1 MNKHIF
7 LMGMAAAMF
16 MTSCTNEDD
25 LAGGSNNQRLNSDV
39 PIVLSAGQQANK
51 TRASL
56 GNVDPVKGTYDG
68 TFDTPADKNLG
79 FFCLATGKIAAKQ
92 DITWQKGFDN
102 PNFLW
107 LENIQAKAVT
117 TDDTDLGKRVTDLQL
132 FDEKGGTTPTDH
144 YYPMGSQ
151 YSYTFYGYYPYSTN
165 VEHNGNKYS
174 VKITGLDGTT
184 DLIWGKSFVKPDDPD
199 KADAYS
205 AKYLRDKK
213 KHVEEAGGE
222 WNLKTHKE
230 SRPQLTFVHKLM
242 KFNIILRKG
251 NGGSTRVAK
260 LGIKSAKLLNV
271 ADAGTLTIADLNNRL
286 DALTD
291 DVKKGKEGE
300 FVVDWTTA
308 KNHNTEATAFKLKDK
323 EGNVIGDKLNG
334 PYLGENQ
341 TVTVGDGFLLP
352 VPTLMT
358 GTNAD
363 GSTKYEDNGYLG
375 TDAEVFANKGI
386 FRLRVE
392 YYLEDAPNK
401 VYKAAQYEI
410 TPVFKKANGDAVD
423 EPWKAGY
430 EYDIVI
436 SVSDP
441 EQIQTYGELTP
452 WEKRIIELE

>member
-1 MNKHIF
+1 
-7 LMGMAAAMF
+7 MGMAAAML

-25 LAGGSNNQRLNSDV
+25 LAGGNNNQRLNSDV

-56 GNVDPVKGTYDG
+56 GNVDAATGTYDG

-107 LENIQAKAVT
+107 LENIQAKAMT
-117 TDDTDLGKRVTDLQL
+117 SDDGDLGKRVTNLTL
-132 FDEKGGTTPTDH
+132 FDENGGTTETKH

-151 YSYTFYGYYPYSTN
+151 YSYTFYGYYPYSAN

-174 VKITGLDGTT
+174 VKVTGLDGTT
-184 DLIWGKSFVKPDDPD
+184 DLIWGKSFVDPNDPD

-213 KHVEEAGGE
+213 KRVEGDGQT
-222 WNLKTHKE
+222 WNEKTHKE
-230 SRPQLTFVHKLM
+230 SRPKLTFVHKLM
-242 KFNIILRKG
+242 KFNIILQKG
-251 NGGSTRVAK
+251 SGENTRVAK

-271 ADAGTLTIADLNNRL
+271 ADAGTLTIADLDNRL

-291 DVKKGKEGE
+291 DVKGKEGE

-308 KNHNTEATAFKLKDK
+308 KNHNTEATAFELKDK
-323 EGNVIGDKLNG
+323 DGNTIGNPTNG
-334 PYLGENQ
+334 PYLGENKK
-341 TVTVGDGFLLP
+341 VTVGDGFLIP
-352 VPTLMT
+352 VPTLI
-358 GTNAD
+358 GTNDD
-363 GSTKYEDNGYLG
+363 GTKKYEDNGYLG
-375 TDAEVFANKGI
+375 TDAAAFANKGI

-392 YYLEDAPNK
+392 YYLSDEPDK

-410 TPVFKKANGDAVD
+410 TPKFKEAAD
-423 EPWKAGY
+423 ESWQAGY

-441 EQIQTYGELTP
+441 EQIQTYGYLTP
-452 WEKRIIELE
+452 WGKRTIELE

>member
-7 LMGMAAAMF
+7 LMGMAAAML

-56 GNVDPVKGTYDG
+56 GNVGADGAYDG
-68 TFDTPADKNLG
+68 TFDTPEGTNLG

-92 DITWQKGFDN
+92 NITWQTGFDN

-117 TDDTDLGKRVTDLQL
+117 TDDGDLGRRVTDLTL
-132 FDEKGGTTPTDH
+132 FDENGGTTETKH

-151 YSYTFYGYYPYSTN
+151 YSYTFYGYYPYSAN
-165 VEHNGNKYS
+165 VVHDGNKYS
-174 VKITGLDGTT
+174 VKVTGLDGTT
-184 DLIWGKSFVKPDDPD
+184 DLIWGKSFVDPNDLD
-199 KADAYS
+199 KEDAYS

-213 KHVEEAGGE
+213 KRVENNGE
-222 WNLKTHKE
+222 TWNEKTHKE
-230 SRPQLTFVHKLM
+230 SRPKLTFVHKLM

-251 NGGSTRVAK
+251 NGGSTRVAQ

-271 ADAGTLTIADLNNRL
+271 ADAGTLTIADLDNRL

-291 DVKKGKEGE
+291 DVKGKEGE

-308 KNHNTEATAFKLKDK
+308 KNHNTEATAFQLKDK
-323 EGNVIGDKLNG
+323 DGNVIGTPANG
-334 PYLGENQ
+334 PYLGDNTE
-341 TVTVGDGFLLP
+341 VTVGDGFLLP
-352 VPTLMT
+352 VPTQT
-358 GTNAD
+358 GTNED
-363 GSTKYEDNGYLG
+363 GSRKYADNGYTG
-375 TDAEVFANKGI
+375 TDAAAFANKGI

-392 YYLEDAPNK
+392 YYLEGEPDK

-410 TPVFKKANGDAVD
+410 APVFKKANGDAVD
-423 EPWKAGY
+423 EPWQAGY

-441 EQIQTYGELTP
+441 EQIQTHGELTP
-452 WEKRIIELE
+452 WEKRVIELE

>member
-1 MNKHIF
+1 
-7 LMGMAAAMF
+7 MAAAMF

-25 LAGGSNNQRLNSDV
+25 LAGGNNNQRLNSDV

-56 GNVDPVKGTYDG
+56 GNVDPTKGTYDG

-92 DITWQKGFDN
+92 EITWQEGIDN

-107 LENIQAKAVT
+107 LKNIQAKAVT
-117 TDDTDLGKRVTDLQL
+117 TDDADLGKRVTNLTL
-132 FDEKGGTTPTDH
+132 FDENGGTTQTNH

-151 YSYTFYGYYPYSTN
+151 YSYTFYGYYPYSAN
-165 VEHNGNKYS
+165 VVHNGNKYS
-174 VKITGLDGTT
+174 VKVKDLDGTT

-213 KHVEEAGGE
+213 KRVVEGGGT
-222 WNLKTHKE
+222 WDDKAHKE
-230 SRPQLTFVHKLM
+230 SRPNLTFVHKLM
-242 KFNIILRKG
+242 KFNIILQKG
-251 NGGSTRVAK
+251 SGENTRVAK

-271 ADAGTLTIADLNNRL
+271 ADAGTLTIADLDNRL

-291 DVKKGKEGE
+291 DVKGKEGE

-308 KNHNTEATAFKLKDK
+308 NNHKTEATAFELKDK
-323 EGNVIGDKLNG
+323 DGNTIGIPTNG
-334 PYLGENQ
+334 PYLGDN
-341 TVTVGDGFLLP
+341 TSVTVGDGFLLP
-352 VPTLMT
+352 VPTLI
-358 GTNAD
+358 GTNDD
-363 GSTKYEDNGYLG
+363 GSKKYEDNGYLG
-375 TDAEVFANKGI
+375 TDAAELANKGI

-392 YYLEDAPNK
+392 YYLEDAPDK

-410 TPVFKKANGDAVD
+410 KPVFKKADGTGVD
-423 EPWKAGY
+423 EPWQAGY

-452 WEKRIIELE
+452 WEKRVIELE

>member
-25 LAGGSNNQRLNSDV
+25 LAGGNNNQRLNSDV

-51 TRASL
+51 TRAAL
-56 GNVDPVKGTYDG
+56 GNVGADGNYDG

-92 DITWQKGFDN
+92 EITWQEGNDN

-107 LENIQAKAVT
+107 LKNIQAKAVT
-117 TDDTDLGKRVTDLQL
+117 TDDADLGKRVTNLTL
-132 FDEKGGTTPTDH
+132 FDENGGTTQTNH

-151 YSYTFYGYYPYSTN
+151 YSYTFYGYYPYSAN

-174 VKITGLDGTT
+174 VKITDLDGTT

-213 KHVEEAGGE
+213 KRVVEGGGT
-222 WNLKTHKE
+222 WDDKAHKE
-230 SRPQLTFVHKLM
+230 NRPQLTFVHKLM
-242 KFNIILRKG
+242 KFNIILQKG
-251 NGGSTRVAK
+251 SGENTRIAK

-271 ADAGTLTIADLNNRL
+271 ADAGTLTIADLDNRL

-291 DVKKGKEGE
+291 DVKGKEGE

-308 KNHNTEATAFKLKDK
+308 KNHNTETTAFDLKDK
-323 EGNVIGDKLNG
+323 DGNTIGNPANG
-334 PYLGENQ
+334 PYLGDN
-341 TVTVGDGFLLP
+341 TKVTVGDGFLIP
-352 VPTLMT
+352 VPTKI
-358 GTNAD
+358 GTNDD
-363 GSTKYEDNGYLG
+363 GSYKYEDNGYLG
-375 TDAEVFANKGI
+375 TDAAELANKGI

-392 YYLEDAPNK
+392 YYLEDAPDK

-410 TPVFKKANGDAVD
+410 KPVFKTTAGVAVD
-423 EPWKAGY
+423 GEPWQAGY

-441 EQIQTYGELTP
+441 EQIQTHGYLTP
-452 WEKRIIELE
+452 WEKRVIELE

>member
-56 GNVDPVKGTYDG
+56 GNEDG

-92 DITWQKGFDN
+92 DITWKTGFDN

-107 LENIQAKAVT
+107 LENIPAKAVT
-117 TDDTDLGKRVTDLQL
+117 SDDDDLGKRVTDLKL
-132 FDEKGGTTPTDH
+132 YDNPAGTTETKY

-165 VEHNGNKYS
+165 VVHNGNKYS
-174 VKITGLDGTT
+174 VKVTGLDGTT
-184 DLIWGKSFVKPDDPD
+184 DLIWGKSFVDPNDLD

-213 KHVEEAGGE
+213 KRVVEAGNTWDE
-222 WNLKTHKE
+222 KAHKE
-230 SRPQLTFVHKLM
+230 SRPKLTFVHKLM

-251 NGGSTRVAK
+251 SGGSTRIEK

-271 ADAGTLTIADLNNRL
+271 ADAGTLTIADLDNRL

-291 DVKKGKEGE
+291 DVKGKEGE

-308 KNHNTEATAFKLKDK
+308 KNHNTETTAFQLKDK
-323 EGNVIGDKLNG
+323 DGNVIGNPANG
-334 PYLGENQ
+334 PYLGTN
-341 TVTVGDGFLLP
+341 TDVTVGDGFLLP
-352 VPTLMT
+352 VPTQMT
-358 GTNAD
+358 GTNDD

-375 TDAEVFANKGI
+375 TDAAAFANKGI

-392 YYLEDAPNK
+392 YYLEDAPEK

-410 TPVFKKANGDAVD
+410 TPTFKKVSGEAVN
-423 EPWKAGY
+423 EPWQAGY

-441 EQIQTYGELTP
+441 EQIQTYGYLTP
-452 WEKRIIELE
+452 WEKRVIELE

>member
-1 MNKHIF
+1 
-7 LMGMAAAMF
+7 MAAAMF

-51 TRASL
+51 TRAAL
-56 GNVDPVKGTYDG
+56 GNVVDGKYDG
-68 TFDTPADKNLG
+68 TFDTPDGTNLG
-79 FFCLATGKIAAKQ
+79 FFCLATGNIAGKQ
-92 DITWQKGFDN
+92 TITWQEGFDN

-107 LENIQAKAVT
+107 LKNIQAKAVT
-117 TDDTDLGKRVTDLQL
+117 SEDADLGKRVTNLTL
-132 FDEKGGTTPTDH
+132 FDENGGTTQTNH

-151 YSYTFYGYYPYSTN
+151 YSYTFYGYYPYSAN
-165 VEHNGNKYS
+165 VAHNGNKYS
-174 VKITGLDGTT
+174 VKVTGLDGTT

-213 KHVEEAGGE
+213 KRVVEGGGT
-222 WNLKTHKE
+222 WDDKAHKE
-230 SRPQLTFVHKLM
+230 NRPQLTFVHKLM
-242 KFNIILRKG
+242 KFNIILQKG
-251 NGGSTRVAK
+251 SGENARVAK

-271 ADAGTLTIADLNNRL
+271 ADAGELTIADLDNRL

-291 DVKKGKEGE
+291 DVKGKEGE

-308 KNHNTEATAFKLKDK
+308 KNHNTEDNAFVLKDK
-323 EGNVIGDKLNG
+323 DGNTIGNPANG
-334 PYLGENQ
+334 PYLGENVK
-341 TVTVGDGFLLP
+341 VTVGDGFLIP
-352 VPTLMT
+352 VPTLI
-358 GTNAD
+358 GTNDD
-363 GSTKYEDNGYLG
+363 GSKKYEDNGYLG
-375 TDAEVFANKGI
+375 TDAAELANKGI

-392 YYLEDAPNK
+392 YYLSDAPDK

-410 TPVFKKANGDAVD
+410 TPKFKEAAD
-423 EPWKAGY
+423 EAWQAGY

-441 EQIQTYGELTP
+441 ELIQTYGNLTP
-452 WEKRIIELE
+452 WEKRTIELE

>member
-39 PIVLSAGQQANK
+39 PIMLSAGQQANK

-56 GNVDPVKGTYDG
+56 GNVVDGKYDG
-68 TFDTPADKNLG
+68 TFDTPDGTNLG
-79 FFCLATGKIAAKQ
+79 FFCLATGNIAGKQ
-92 DITWQKGFDN
+92 TITWQEGFDN

-107 LENIQAKAVT
+107 LKNIQAKAVT
-117 TDDTDLGKRVTDLQL
+117 SEDVDLGKRVTNLTL
-132 FDEKGGTTPTDH
+132 FDENGGTTQTNH

-151 YSYTFYGYYPYSTN
+151 YSYTFYGYYPYSAN

-174 VKITGLDGTT
+174 VKVTDLNGTT

-213 KHVEEAGGE
+213 KRVVEGGGT
-222 WNLKTHKE
+222 WDDKAHKE
-230 SRPQLTFVHKLM
+230 NRPQLTFVHKLM
-242 KFNIILRKG
+242 KFNIILQKG
-251 NGGSTRVAK
+251 SGENTCVAK

-271 ADAGTLTIADLNNRL
+271 ADAGTLTIADLDNRL

-291 DVKKGKEGE
+291 DVKGKEGE

-308 KNHNTEATAFKLKDK
+308 KNHNTEATAFDLKDK
-323 EGNVIGDKLNG
+323 DGNPANG
-334 PYLGENQ
+334 PYLGDNIS
-341 TVTVGDGFLLP
+341 VTVGDGFLIP
-352 VPTLMT
+352 VPTLI
-358 GTNAD
+358 GTNDD
-363 GSTKYEDNGYLG
+363 GSKKYEDNGYLG
-375 TDAEVFANKGI
+375 TDAAELANKGI

-392 YYLEDAPNK
+392 YYLSDAPDK

-410 TPVFKKANGDAVD
+410 TPKFKEAAD
-423 EPWKAGY
+423 EAWQAGY

-441 EQIQTYGELTP
+441 ELIQTYGNLTP
-452 WEKRIIELE
+452 WKKRTIELE

>member
-1 MNKHIF
+1 
-7 LMGMAAAMF
+7 MAAAMF

-56 GNVDPVKGTYDG
+56 GNVVDGKYDG

-107 LENIQAKAVT
+107 LENIQAKAMT
-117 TDDTDLGKRVTDLQL
+117 SDDGDLGKRVTNLTL
-132 FDEKGGTTPTDH
+132 FDENGGTTETKH

-151 YSYTFYGYYPYSTN
+151 YSYTFYGYYPYSAN
-165 VEHNGNKYS
+165 VVHNGNKYS
-174 VKITGLDGTT
+174 VKVTGLDGTT
-184 DLIWGKSFVKPDDPD
+184 DLIWGKSFVDPNDPD

-213 KHVEEAGGE
+213 KRVEGDGQT
-222 WNLKTHKE
+222 WNEKTHKE
-230 SRPQLTFVHKLM
+230 SRPKLTFVHKLM
-242 KFNIILRKG
+242 KFNIILQKG
-251 NGGSTRVAK
+251 SGENTRVAK

-271 ADAGTLTIADLNNRL
+271 ADAGTLTIADLDNRL

-291 DVKKGKEGE
+291 DVKGKEGE

-308 KNHNTEATAFKLKDK
+308 KNHNTEATAFELKDK
-323 EGNVIGDKLNG
+323 DGNTIGNPTNG
-334 PYLGENQ
+334 PYLGENKK
-341 TVTVGDGFLLP
+341 VTVGDGFLLP
-352 VPTLMT
+352 VPTLI
-358 GTNAD
+358 GTNDD
-363 GSTKYEDNGYLG
+363 GTKKYEDNGYLG
-375 TDAEVFANKGI
+375 TDAAAFANKGI

-392 YYLEDAPNK
+392 YYLSDEPDK

-410 TPVFKKANGDAVD
+410 TPKFKEAAD
-423 EPWKAGY
+423 EAWQAGY

-441 EQIQTYGELTP
+441 EQIQTYGYLTP
-452 WEKRIIELE
+452 WGKRTIELE

>member
-51 TRASL
+51 TRAAL

-79 FFCLATGKIAAKQ
+79 FFCLATGNIAGKQ
-92 DITWQKGFDN
+92 TITWQEGFDN

-107 LENIQAKAVT
+107 LKNIQAKAVT
-117 TDDTDLGKRVTDLQL
+117 SKDADLGRRVTNLTL
-132 FDEKGGTTPTDH
+132 FDENGGTTQTNH

-151 YSYTFYGYYPYSTN
+151 YSYTFYGYYPYSAN
-165 VEHNGNKYS
+165 VVHNGNKYS
-174 VKITGLDGTT
+174 VKVTDLDGTT

-213 KHVEEAGGE
+213 KSVEANGGT
-222 WNLKTHKE
+222 WDDKAHKE
-230 SRPQLTFVHKLM
+230 NRPQLTFVHKLM
-242 KFNIILRKG
+242 KFNIILQKG
-251 NGGSTRVAK
+251 SGENTRVAK

-271 ADAGTLTIADLNNRL
+271 ADAGTLTIADLDNRL

-291 DVKKGKEGE
+291 DVKGKEGE

-308 KNHNTEATAFKLKDK
+308 KNHNTEATAFDLKDK
-323 EGNVIGDKLNG
+323 DGNTIGNPANG
-334 PYLGENQ
+334 PYLGDN
-341 TVTVGDGFLLP
+341 TKVTVGDGFLIP

-358 GTNAD
+358 GTNDD
-363 GSTKYEDNGYLG
+363 GSKKYEDNGYIG
-375 TDAEVFANKGI
+375 TGAAELANKGI

-392 YYLEDAPNK
+392 YYLSDAPDK

-410 TPVFKKANGDAVD
+410 TPKFKEAAD
-423 EPWKAGY
+423 EAWQAGY

-441 EQIQTYGELTP
+441 ELIQTYGNLTP
-452 WEKRIIELE
+452 WEKRTIELE

>member
-1 MNKHIF
+1 
-7 LMGMAAAMF
+7 MGMAAAMF

-25 LAGGSNNQRLNSDV
+25 LAGSSNNQRLNSDV

-51 TRASL
+51 TRAAL
-56 GNVDPVKGTYDG
+56 GNVVDGKYDG
-68 TFDTPADKNLG
+68 TFDTPDGTNLG
-79 FFCLATGKIAAKQ
+79 FFCLATGNIAGKQ
-92 DITWQKGFDN
+92 TITWQEGFDN

-107 LENIQAKAVT
+107 LKNIQAKAVT
-117 TDDTDLGKRVTDLQL
+117 SEDTDLGKRVTNLTL
-132 FDEKGGTTPTDH
+132 FDENGGTTQTNH

-151 YSYTFYGYYPYSTN
+151 YSYTFYGYYPYSAN

-174 VKITGLDGTT
+174 VKVTDLDGTT

-213 KHVEEAGGE
+213 KRVVEGGGT
-222 WNLKTHKE
+222 WDDKAHKE
-230 SRPQLTFVHKLM
+230 NRPQLTFVHKLM
-242 KFNIILRKG
+242 KFNIILQKG
-251 NGGSTRVAK
+251 SGENTRVAK

-271 ADAGTLTIADLNNRL
+271 ANAGTLTIADLDNRL

-291 DVKKGKEGE
+291 DVKGKEGE

-308 KNHNTEATAFKLKDK
+308 KNHNTETTAFELKDK
-323 EGNVIGDKLNG
+323 DGNVIGRPANG
-334 PYLGENQ
+334 PYLGENVK
-341 TVTVGDGFLLP
+341 VTVGDGFLIP

-363 GSTKYEDNGYLG
+363 GSKKYEDNGYIG
-375 TDAEVFANKGI
+375 TDAAELANKGI

-392 YYLEDAPNK
+392 YYLSDAPDK

-410 TPVFKKANGDAVD
+410 TPKFKEAAD
-423 EPWKAGY
+423 EAWQAGY

-441 EQIQTYGELTP
+441 ELIQTYGNLTP
-452 WEKRIIELE
+452 WEKRTIELE

>member
-1 MNKHIF
+1 
-7 LMGMAAAMF
+7 MAAAMF

-56 GNVDPVKGTYDG
+56 GNVVDGKYDG

-92 DITWQKGFDN
+92 DITWKAGFDN

-117 TDDTDLGKRVTDLQL
+117 TDDVDLGKRVTNLTL
-132 FDEKGGTTPTDH
+132 FDENGGTNETKH

-151 YSYTFYGYYPYSTN
+151 YSYTFYGYYPYSAN

-174 VKITGLDGTT
+174 VKVTGLDGTT

-213 KHVEEAGGE
+213 KSVEANGGI
-222 WNLKTHKE
+222 WNEKTHKE

-242 KFNIILRKG
+242 KFNIILQKG
-251 NGGSTRVAK
+251 SGENTRVAK

-271 ADAGTLTIADLNNRL
+271 ADAGTLTIADLDNRL

-291 DVKKGKEGE
+291 DVKGKEGE

-308 KNHNTEATAFKLKDK
+308 KKHNTETTAFELKDK
-323 EGNVIGDKLNG
+323 DGNVIGRPANG
-334 PYLGENQ
+334 PYLGEN
-341 TVTVGDGFLLP
+341 TKVTVGDGFLLP
-352 VPTLMT
+352 VPTLI
-358 GTNAD
+358 GTNDD
-363 GSTKYEDNGYLG
+363 GTKKYEDNGYLG
-375 TDAEVFANKGI
+375 TDAAAFANKGI

-392 YYLEDAPNK
+392 YYLSDEPDK

-410 TPVFKKANGDAVD
+410 TPKFKEAAD
-423 EPWKAGY
+423 EAWQAGY

-441 EQIQTYGELTP
+441 EQIQTYGYLTP
-452 WEKRIIELE
+452 WGKRTIELE

>member
-1 MNKHIF
+1 
-7 LMGMAAAMF
+7 MGMAAAMF

-56 GNVDPVKGTYDG
+56 GNVGADGRYDG

-92 DITWQKGFDN
+92 EITWQEGIDN

-107 LENIQAKAVT
+107 LKNIQAKAVT
-117 TDDTDLGKRVTDLQL
+117 TEDADLGKRVTNLTL
-132 FDEKGGTTPTDH
+132 FDENGGTTEAKH

-151 YSYTFYGYYPYSTN
+151 YSYTFYGYYPYSAN
-165 VEHNGNKYS
+165 VVHNGNKYS
-174 VKITGLDGTT
+174 VKVTGLDGTT

-213 KHVEEAGGE
+213 KRVVEGGGT
-222 WNLKTHKE
+222 WDDKAHKE
-230 SRPQLTFVHKLM
+230 SRPNLTFVHKLM

-251 NGGSTRVAK
+251 NGGSTRIEK

-271 ADAGTLTIADLNNRL
+271 ADAGTLTIADLDNRL
-286 DALTD
+286 DALKD
-291 DVKKGKEGE
+291 DVKGKEGE

-308 KNHNTEATAFKLKDK
+308 KKHNTEATAFQLKDK
-323 EGNVIGDKLNG
+323 DGKVIGGETDG
-334 PYLGENQ
+334 PYLGTN
-341 TVTVGDGFLLP
+341 TDVTVGDGFLLP
-352 VPTLMT
+352 VPTQM
-358 GTNAD
+358 GTNDD

-375 TDAEVFANKGI
+375 TDAAAFANKGI

-392 YYLEDAPNK
+392 YYLSDAPDK

-410 TPVFKKANGDAVD
+410 TPTFKKTNGDAVN
-423 EPWKAGY
+423 EPWQAGY

-452 WEKRIIELE
+452 WEKRVIELE

>member
-1 MNKHIF
+1 
-7 LMGMAAAMF
+7 MAAAML

-51 TRASL
+51 TRAAL
-56 GNVDPVKGTYDG
+56 GNVVDGKYDG

-92 DITWQKGFDN
+92 DITWQTGFDN

-117 TDDTDLGKRVTDLQL
+117 SDDADLERRVTDLTL
-132 FDEKGGTTPTDH
+132 FDEHGGTTETKH

-151 YSYTFYGYYPYSTN
+151 YSYTFYGYYPYSAD
-165 VEHNGNKYS
+165 VVHDGNKYS
-174 VKITGLDGTT
+174 VKVTGLDGTT

-213 KHVEEAGGE
+213 KSVEANGGT
-222 WNLKTHKE
+222 WDDKAHKE
-230 SRPQLTFVHKLM
+230 NRPKLTFVHKLM
-242 KFNIILRKG
+242 KFNIILKKG
-251 NGGSTRVAK
+251 SGENTRIAK

-271 ADAGTLTIADLNNRL
+271 ADAGTLTIADLDNRL

-291 DVKKGKEGE
+291 DVKGKEGE

-308 KNHNTEATAFKLKDK
+308 KNHNTETTAFKLKDK
-323 EGNVIGDKLNG
+323 DGKVIGGETDG
-334 PYLGENQ
+334 PYLGTN
-341 TVTVGDGFLLP
+341 TDVTVGDGFLLP
-352 VPTLMT
+352 VPTQM
-358 GTNAD
+358 GTNDD

-375 TDAEVFANKGI
+375 TDAAAFANKGI

-392 YYLEDAPNK
+392 YYLSDAPDK

-410 TPVFKKANGDAVD
+410 TPTFKKVSGEAVN
-423 EPWKAGY
+423 EPWQAGY

-452 WEKRIIELE
+452 WEKRVIELE

>member
-7 LMGMAAAMF
+7 LMGMAAAML

-56 GNVDPVKGTYDG
+56 GNVGADGRYDG
-68 TFDTPADKNLG
+68 TFDTPANQNLG

-92 DITWQKGFDN
+92 EITWQEGNDN

-107 LENIQAKAVT
+107 LKNIQAKAVT
-117 TDDTDLGKRVTDLQL
+117 SDDAHLGKRVTDLKL
-132 FDEKGGTTPTDH
+132 YDNPAGTTETKY

-165 VEHNGNKYS
+165 VVHNGNKYS
-174 VKITGLDGTT
+174 VKVTGLDGTT
-184 DLIWGKSFVKPDDPD
+184 DLIWGKSFVDPNDLD

-213 KHVEEAGGE
+213 KRVVEGGGT
-222 WNLKTHKE
+222 WDDKAHKE
-230 SRPQLTFVHKLM
+230 SRPNLTFVHKLM
-242 KFNIILRKG
+242 KFNIILQKG
-251 NGGSTRVAK
+251 SGENTRVAK

-271 ADAGTLTIADLNNRL
+271 ADAGTLTIADLDNRL

-291 DVKKGKEGE
+291 DVKGKEGE

-308 KNHNTEATAFKLKDK
+308 NNHKTEATAFELKDK
-323 EGNVIGDKLNG
+323 DGNTIGNPANG
-334 PYLGENQ
+334 PYLGDN
-341 TVTVGDGFLLP
+341 TKVTVGDGFLLP
-352 VPTLMT
+352 VPTKI
-358 GTNAD
+358 GTNDD
-363 GSTKYEDNGYLG
+363 GSYKYEDNGYLG
-375 TDAEVFANKGI
+375 TDAAELANKGI

-392 YYLEDAPNK
+392 YYLSDAPDK

-410 TPVFKKANGDAVD
+410 KPVFKTTAGVAVD
-423 EPWKAGY
+423 GEPWQAGY

-452 WEKRIIELE
+452 WEKRVIELE

>member
-1 MNKHIF
+1 
-7 LMGMAAAMF
+7 MGMAAAMF

-56 GNVDPVKGTYDG
+56 GNVDPATGTYDG

-79 FFCLATGKIAAKQ
+79 FFCLATGNIAGKQ
-92 DITWQKGFDN
+92 TITWQKGNDN

-117 TDDTDLGKRVTDLQL
+117 TDDNDLGKRVTNLTL
-132 FDEKGGTTPTDH
+132 LDEGGTTEALH

-151 YSYTFYGYYPYSTN
+151 YSYTFYGYYPYSAN
-165 VEHNGNKYS
+165 VVHNGNKYS

-213 KHVEEAGGE
+213 KRVVEGGGT
-222 WNLKTHKE
+222 WDDKAHKE
-230 SRPQLTFVHKLM
+230 SRPNLTFVHKLM
-242 KFNIILRKG
+242 KFNIILQKG
-251 NGGSTRVAK
+251 SGENTRVAK

-271 ADAGTLTIADLNNRL
+271 ADAGTLTIADLDNRL

-291 DVKKGKEGE
+291 DVKGKEGE

-308 KNHNTEATAFKLKDK
+308 NNYKTEATAFELKDK
-323 EGNVIGDKLNG
+323 DGNTIGNPANG
-334 PYLGENQ
+334 PYLGDN
-341 TVTVGDGFLLP
+341 TKVTVGDGFLLP
-352 VPTLMT
+352 VPTKI
-358 GTNAD
+358 GTNDD
-363 GSTKYEDNGYLG
+363 GSYKYEDNGYLG
-375 TDAEVFANKGI
+375 TDAAELANKGI

-392 YYLEDAPNK
+392 YYLSDAPEK

-410 TPVFKKANGDAVD
+410 TPVFKNAAGDVVD

-441 EQIQTYGELTP
+441 EQIQTHGYLTP
-452 WEKRIIELE
+452 WEKRVIELE

>member
-1 MNKHIF
+1 
-7 LMGMAAAMF
+7 MGMAAAMF

-56 GNVDPVKGTYDG
+56 GNVDPATGTYDG

-92 DITWQKGFDN
+92 DITWKAGFDN

-117 TDDTDLGKRVTDLQL
+117 TDDVDLDKRVTNLTL
-132 FDEKGGTTPTDH
+132 FDENGGTNETKH

-151 YSYTFYGYYPYSTN
+151 YSYTFYGYYPYSAN

-174 VKITGLDGTT
+174 VKVTGLDGTT

-213 KHVEEAGGE
+213 KSVEANGGT
-222 WNLKTHKE
+222 WNEKTHKE

-242 KFNIILRKG
+242 KFNIILQKG
-251 NGGSTRVAK
+251 SGENTRVAK

-271 ADAGTLTIADLNNRL
+271 ADAGTLTIADLDNRL

-291 DVKKGKEGE
+291 DVKGKEGE

-308 KNHNTEATAFKLKDK
+308 KKHNTETTAFELKDK
-323 EGNVIGDKLNG
+323 DGNVIGRPANG
-334 PYLGENQ
+334 PYLGEN
-341 TVTVGDGFLLP
+341 TKVTVGDGFLLP
-352 VPTLMT
+352 VPTLI
-358 GTNAD
+358 GTNDD
-363 GSTKYEDNGYLG
+363 GTKKYEDNGYLG
-375 TDAEVFANKGI
+375 TDAAAFANKGI

-392 YYLEDAPNK
+392 YYLSDEPDK

-410 TPVFKKANGDAVD
+410 TPKFKEAAD
-423 EPWKAGY
+423 EAWQAGY

-441 EQIQTYGELTP
+441 EQIQTYGYLTP
-452 WEKRIIELE
+452 WGKRTIELE

>member
-1 MNKHIF
+1 
-7 LMGMAAAMF
+7 MAAAMF

-51 TRASL
+51 TRAAL
-56 GNVDPVKGTYDG
+56 GNVVDGKYDG

-79 FFCLATGKIAAKQ
+79 FFCLATGRIAAKQ
-92 DITWQKGFDN
+92 EITWQDGNDN

-107 LENIQAKAVT
+107 LKNIQAKAVT
-117 TDDTDLGKRVTDLQL
+117 TDDVHLGRRVTNLQL
-132 FDEKGGTTPTDH
+132 FDENGGTTPANH

-151 YSYTFYGYYPYSTN
+151 YSYTFYGYYPYSAN

-174 VKITGLDGTT
+174 VKITDLDGTT

-213 KHVEEAGGE
+213 KRVVEGGGT
-222 WNLKTHKE
+222 WDDKAHKE
-230 SRPQLTFVHKLM
+230 NRPQLTFVHKLM
-242 KFNIILRKG
+242 KFNIILQKG
-251 NGGSTRVAK
+251 SGENTRIAK

-291 DVKKGKEGE
+291 DVKGKEGE

-308 KNHNTEATAFKLKDK
+308 NNHNTEDNAFVLKDK
-323 EGNVIGDKLNG
+323 DGNTIGNPANG
-334 PYLGENQ
+334 PYLGDN
-341 TVTVGDGFLLP
+341 TSVTVGDGFLIP
-352 VPTLMT
+352 VPTLI
-358 GTNAD
+358 GTNDD
-363 GSTKYEDNGYLG
+363 GSKKYEDNGYLG
-375 TDAEVFANKGI
+375 TDAAELANKGI

-392 YYLEDAPNK
+392 YYLSDAPDK

-410 TPVFKKANGDAVD
+410 TPKFKEAAD
-423 EPWKAGY
+423 EAWQAGY

-441 EQIQTYGELTP
+441 ELIQTYGNLTP
-452 WEKRIIELE
+452 WEKRTIELE

>member
-51 TRASL
+51 TRAAL
-56 GNVDPVKGTYDG
+56 GNVVDGKYDG

-79 FFCLATGKIAAKQ
+79 FFCLATGNIAGKQ
-92 DITWQKGFDN
+92 TITWQEGFDN

-107 LENIQAKAVT
+107 LKNIQAKAVT
-117 TDDTDLGKRVTDLQL
+117 TEDTDLGKRVTNLTL
-132 FDEKGGTTPTDH
+132 FDENGGTTQTNH

-151 YSYTFYGYYPYSTN
+151 YSYTFYGYYPYSAN
-165 VEHNGNKYS
+165 VVHNGNKYS
-174 VKITGLDGTT
+174 VKVTGLDGTT

-213 KHVEEAGGE
+213 KRVVEGGGT
-222 WNLKTHKE
+222 WDDKAHKE
-230 SRPQLTFVHKLM
+230 NRPQLTFVHKLM
-242 KFNIILRKG
+242 KFNIILQKG
-251 NGGSTRVAK
+251 SGENTRIAK

-291 DVKKGKEGE
+291 DVKGKEGE

-308 KNHNTEATAFKLKDK
+308 KNHNTEATAFDLKDK
-323 EGNVIGDKLNG
+323 EGNVIGDPANG
-334 PYLGENQ
+334 PYLGDN
-341 TVTVGDGFLLP
+341 TKVTVGDGFLLP
-352 VPTLMT
+352 VPTKI
-358 GTNAD
+358 GTNDD
-363 GSTKYEDNGYLG
+363 GSYKYEDNGYLG
-375 TDAEVFANKGI
+375 TDAAELANKGI

-392 YYLEDAPNK
+392 YYLSDAPEK

-410 TPVFKKANGDAVD
+410 TPKFKEAAD
-423 EPWKAGY
+423 EAWQAGY

-441 EQIQTYGELTP
+441 ELIQTYGNLTP
-452 WEKRIIELE
+452 WKKRTIELE

>member
-1 MNKHIF
+1 
-7 LMGMAAAMF
+7 MGMAAAMF

-51 TRASL
+51 TRAAL
-56 GNVDPVKGTYDG
+56 GNVVDGKYDG

-79 FFCLATGKIAAKQ
+79 FFCLATGNIAGKQ
-92 DITWQKGFDN
+92 TITWQEGFDN

-107 LENIQAKAVT
+107 LKNIQAKAVT
-117 TDDTDLGKRVTDLQL
+117 TEDTDLGKRVTNLTL
-132 FDEKGGTTPTDH
+132 FDENGGTTQTNH

-151 YSYTFYGYYPYSTN
+151 YSYTFYGYYPYSAN
-165 VEHNGNKYS
+165 VVHNGNKYS
-174 VKITGLDGTT
+174 VKVTGLDGTT

-213 KHVEEAGGE
+213 KRVVEGGGT
-222 WNLKTHKE
+222 WDDKAHKE
-230 SRPQLTFVHKLM
+230 NRPQLTFVHKLM
-242 KFNIILRKG
+242 KFNIILQKG
-251 NGGSTRVAK
+251 SGENTRIAK

-291 DVKKGKEGE
+291 DVKGKEGE

-308 KNHNTEATAFKLKDK
+308 KNHNTEATAFDLKDK
-323 EGNVIGDKLNG
+323 EGNVIGDPANG
-334 PYLGENQ
+334 PYLGDN
-341 TVTVGDGFLLP
+341 TKVTVGDGFLLP
-352 VPTLMT
+352 VPTKI
-358 GTNAD
+358 GTNDD
-363 GSTKYEDNGYLG
+363 GSYKYEDNGYLG
-375 TDAEVFANKGI
+375 TDAAELANKGI

-392 YYLEDAPNK
+392 YYLSDAPEK

-410 TPVFKKANGDAVD
+410 TPKFKEAAD
-423 EPWKAGY
+423 EAWQAGY

-441 EQIQTYGELTP
+441 ELIQTYGNLTP
-452 WEKRIIELE
+452 WKKRTIELE

>member
-56 GNVDPVKGTYDG
+56 GNVNDATGTYDG

-92 DITWQKGFDN
+92 DITWKTGFDN

-107 LENIQAKAVT
+107 LENIQAKAMT
-117 TDDTDLGKRVTDLQL
+117 SDDGDLDKRVTNLTL
-132 FDEKGGTTPTDH
+132 FDENGGTTETKH

-151 YSYTFYGYYPYSTN
+151 YSYTFYGYYPYSAN
-165 VEHNGNKYS
+165 VVHNGNKYS
-174 VKITGLDGTT
+174 VKVTGLDGTT
-184 DLIWGKSFVKPDDPD
+184 DLIWGKSFVDPNDPD

-213 KHVEEAGGE
+213 KRVEGDGQT
-222 WNLKTHKE
+222 WNEKTHKE
-230 SRPQLTFVHKLM
+230 SRPKLTFVHKLM
-242 KFNIILRKG
+242 KFNIILQKG
-251 NGGSTRVAK
+251 SGENTRVAK

-271 ADAGTLTIADLNNRL
+271 ADAGTLTIADLDNRL

-291 DVKKGKEGE
+291 DVKGKEGE

-308 KNHNTEATAFKLKDK
+308 KNHNTEATAFELKDK
-323 EGNVIGDKLNG
+323 DGNTIGNPTNG
-334 PYLGENQ
+334 PYLGENKK
-341 TVTVGDGFLLP
+341 VTVGDGFLLP
-352 VPTLMT
+352 VPTLI
-358 GTNAD
+358 GTNDD
-363 GSTKYEDNGYLG
+363 GTKKYEDNGYLG
-375 TDAEVFANKGI
+375 TDAAAFANKGI

-392 YYLEDAPNK
+392 YYLSDEPDK

-410 TPVFKKANGDAVD
+410 TPKFKEAAD
-423 EPWKAGY
+423 EAWQAGY

-441 EQIQTYGELTP
+441 EQIQTYGYLTP
-452 WEKRIIELE
+452 WGKRTIELE

>member
-7 LMGMAAAMF
+7 LMGMAAAML

-56 GNVDPVKGTYDG
+56 GNVGADGRYDG
-68 TFDTPADKNLG
+68 TFDTPANQNLG

-92 DITWQKGFDN
+92 EITWQEGNDN

-107 LENIQAKAVT
+107 LKNIQAKAVT
-117 TDDTDLGKRVTDLQL
+117 SEDADLGKRVTNLTL
-132 FDEKGGTTPTDH
+132 FDENGGTTQTNH

-151 YSYTFYGYYPYSTN
+151 YSYTFYGYYPYSAN
-165 VEHNGNKYS
+165 VVHNGNKYS
-174 VKITGLDGTT
+174 VKVTGLDGTT

-213 KHVEEAGGE
+213 KRVVEGGGT
-222 WNLKTHKE
+222 WDDKAHKE
-230 SRPQLTFVHKLM
+230 SRPNLTFVHKLM
-242 KFNIILRKG
+242 KFNIILQKG
-251 NGGSTRVAK
+251 SGENTRVAK

-271 ADAGTLTIADLNNRL
+271 ADAGTLTIADLDNRL

-291 DVKKGKEGE
+291 DVKGKEGE

-308 KNHNTEATAFKLKDK
+308 NNHKTEATAFKLKDK
-323 EGNVIGDKLNG
+323 EGNVIGDPANG
-334 PYLGENQ
+334 PYLGDN
-341 TVTVGDGFLLP
+341 TKVTVGDGFLLP
-352 VPTLMT
+352 VPTKI
-358 GTNAD
+358 GTNDD
-363 GSTKYEDNGYLG
+363 GSYKYEDNGYLG
-375 TDAEVFANKGI
+375 TDAAELANKGI

-392 YYLEDAPNK
+392 YYLSDAPEK

-410 TPVFKKANGDAVD
+410 TPVFKNAAGDVVD

-452 WEKRIIELE
+452 WEKRVIELE

>member
-7 LMGMAAAMF
+7 LMGMAAAML

-56 GNVDPVKGTYDG
+56 GNVGADGRYDG
-68 TFDTPADKNLG
+68 TFDTPANQNLG

-92 DITWQKGFDN
+92 EITWQEGNDN

-107 LENIQAKAVT
+107 LKNIQAKAVT
-117 TDDTDLGKRVTDLQL
+117 SEDADLGKRVTNLTL
-132 FDEKGGTTPTDH
+132 FDENGGTTQTNH

-151 YSYTFYGYYPYSTN
+151 YSYTFYGYYPYSAN
-165 VEHNGNKYS
+165 VVHNGNKYS
-174 VKITGLDGTT
+174 VKVTGLDGTT

-213 KHVEEAGGE
+213 KRVVEGGGT
-222 WNLKTHKE
+222 WDDKAHKE
-230 SRPQLTFVHKLM
+230 SRPNLTFVHKLM
-242 KFNIILRKG
+242 KFNIILQKG
-251 NGGSTRVAK
+251 SGENTRVAK

-271 ADAGTLTIADLNNRL
+271 ADAGTLTIADLDNRL

-291 DVKKGKEGE
+291 DVKGKEGE

-308 KNHNTEATAFKLKDK
+308 NNHKTEATAFELKDK
-323 EGNVIGDKLNG
+323 DGNTIGNPANG
-334 PYLGENQ
+334 PYLGDN
-341 TVTVGDGFLLP
+341 TKVTVGDGFLLP
-352 VPTLMT
+352 VPTKI
-358 GTNAD
+358 GTNDD
-363 GSTKYEDNGYLG
+363 GSYKYEDNGYLG
-375 TDAEVFANKGI
+375 TDAAELANKGI

-392 YYLEDAPNK
+392 YYLSDAPDK

-410 TPVFKKANGDAVD
+410 TPTFKKVSGEAVN
-423 EPWKAGY
+423 EPWQAGY

-452 WEKRIIELE
+452 WEKRVIELE

>member
-1 MNKHIF
+1 
-7 LMGMAAAMF
+7 MAAAMF

-51 TRASL
+51 TRAAL
-56 GNVDPVKGTYDG
+56 GNVVDGKYDG
-68 TFDTPADKNLG
+68 TFDTPDGTNLG
-79 FFCLATGKIAAKQ
+79 FFCLATGNIAGKQ
-92 DITWQKGFDN
+92 TITWQEGFDN

-107 LENIQAKAVT
+107 LKNIQAKAVT
-117 TDDTDLGKRVTDLQL
+117 SEDADLGKRVTNLTL
-132 FDEKGGTTPTDH
+132 FDENGGTTQTNH

-151 YSYTFYGYYPYSTN
+151 YSYTFYGYYPYSAN

-174 VKITGLDGTT
+174 VKVTDLDGTT

-213 KHVEEAGGE
+213 RVVEGGGT
-222 WNLKTHKE
+222 WDDKAHKE
-230 SRPQLTFVHKLM
+230 NRPQLTFVHKLM
-242 KFNIILRKG
+242 KFNIILQKG
-251 NGGSTRVAK
+251 SGENTRVAK

-271 ADAGTLTIADLNNRL
+271 ADAGELTIADLDNHL

-291 DVKKGKEGE
+291 DVKGKEGE

-308 KNHNTEATAFKLKDK
+308 KNHNTETTAFDLKDK
-323 EGNVIGDKLNG
+323 DGNTIGKPANG
-334 PYLGENQ
+334 PYLGDN
-341 TVTVGDGFLLP
+341 TKVTVGDGFLIP

-363 GSTKYEDNGYLG
+363 GSKKYEDNGYIG
-375 TDAEVFANKGI
+375 TDAAELANKGI

-392 YYLEDAPNK
+392 YYLSDAPDK

-410 TPVFKKANGDAVD
+410 TPKFKEAAD
-423 EPWKAGY
+423 EAWQAGY

-441 EQIQTYGELTP
+441 ELIQTYGNLTP
-452 WEKRIIELE
+452 WEKRTIELE

>member
-56 GNVDPVKGTYDG
+56 GNDDG

-92 DITWQKGFDN
+92 DITWKTGFDN

-107 LENIQAKAVT
+107 LENIPAKAVT
-117 TDDTDLGKRVTDLQL
+117 SDDDDLGKRVTDLKL
-132 FDEKGGTTPTDH
+132 YDNPAGTTETKY

-151 YSYTFYGYYPYSTN
+151 YSYTFYGYYPYSAN
-165 VEHNGNKYS
+165 VVHNGNKYS
-174 VKITGLDGTT
+174 VKVTGLDGTT
-184 DLIWGKSFVKPDDPD
+184 DLIWGKSFVNPDDPD

-213 KHVEEAGGE
+213 KRVEEAGTWDE
-222 WNLKTHKE
+222 KAHKE
-230 SRPQLTFVHKLM
+230 SRPKLTFVHKLM

-251 NGGSTRVAK
+251 SGGSTRIEK

-271 ADAGTLTIADLNNRL
+271 ADAGTLTIADLDNRL

-291 DVKKGKEGE
+291 DVKGKEGE

-308 KNHNTEATAFKLKDK
+308 KNHNTEGTAFKLKDK
-323 EGNVIGDKLNG
+323 DGKVIGGETDG
-334 PYLGENQ
+334 PYLGAN
-341 TVTVGDGFLLP
+341 TDVTVGDGFLLP
-352 VPTLMT
+352 VPTQM
-358 GTNAD
+358 GTNDD
-363 GSTKYEDNGYLG
+363 GSTKYVDNGYLG
-375 TDAEVFANKGI
+375 TDAAAFANKGI

-392 YYLEDAPNK
+392 YYLSDAPDK

-410 TPVFKKANGDAVD
+410 TPTFKKVSGEAVN
-423 EPWKAGY
+423 EPWQAGY

-441 EQIQTYGELTP
+441 EQIQTYGKLTP
-452 WEKRIIELE
+452 WEKRVIELE

>member
-56 GNVDPVKGTYDG
+56 GNVNDKGEYDG

-92 DITWQKGFDN
+92 KITWQEGNDN

-107 LENIQAKAVT
+107 LKNIQAKAVT
-117 TDDTDLGKRVTDLQL
+117 TDDADLGKKVTNLTL
-132 FDEKGGTTPTDH
+132 FDENGGTTQTNH

-151 YSYTFYGYYPYSTN
+151 YSYTFYGYYPYSAN
-165 VEHNGNKYS
+165 VVHNGNKYS
-174 VKITGLDGTT
+174 VKVTGLDGTT

-213 KHVEEAGGE
+213 KRVEAAGEE
-222 WNLKTHKE
+222 WTAQKHKE
-230 SRPQLTFVHKLM
+230 SRPNLTFVHKLM
-242 KFNIILRKG
+242 KFNIILQKG
-251 NGGSTRVAK
+251 SGENTRVAK

-271 ADAGTLTIADLNNRL
+271 ADAGTLTIADLDNRL

-291 DVKKGKEGE
+291 DVKGKEGE

-308 KNHNTEATAFKLKDK
+308 KNHNTEATAFDLKDK
-323 EGNVIGDKLNG
+323 DGNTIGKPANG
-334 PYLGENQ
+334 PYLGDN
-341 TVTVGDGFLLP
+341 TSVTVGDGFLLP

-363 GSTKYEDNGYLG
+363 GSKKYEDNGYIG
-375 TDAEVFANKGI
+375 TDAAELANKGI

-392 YYLEDAPNK
+392 YYLSDAPDK

-410 TPVFKKANGDAVD
+410 TPKFKEAAD
-423 EPWKAGY
+423 EAWQAGY

-441 EQIQTYGELTP
+441 ELIQTYGNLTP
-452 WEKRIIELE
+452 WEKRTIELE

>member
-7 LMGMAAAMF
+7 LMGMAAAML

-56 GNVDPVKGTYDG
+56 GNDDG

-92 DITWQKGFDN
+92 DITWKTGFDN

-107 LENIQAKAVT
+107 LENIPAKAVT
-117 TDDTDLGKRVTDLQL
+117 SDDDDLGKRVTDLKL
-132 FDEKGGTTPTDH
+132 YDNPAGTTETKY

-151 YSYTFYGYYPYSTN
+151 YSYTFYGYYPYSAN
-165 VEHNGNKYS
+165 VVHNGNKYS
-174 VKITGLDGTT
+174 VKVTGLDGTT
-184 DLIWGKSFVKPDDPD
+184 DLIWGKSFVNPDDPD

-213 KHVEEAGGE
+213 KRVEEAGTWDE
-222 WNLKTHKE
+222 KAHKE
-230 SRPQLTFVHKLM
+230 SRPKLTFVHKLM

-251 NGGSTRVAK
+251 SGGSTRIEK

-271 ADAGTLTIADLNNRL
+271 ADAGTLTIADLDNRL

-291 DVKKGKEGE
+291 DVKGKEGE

-308 KNHNTEATAFKLKDK
+308 KNHNTETTAFKLKDK
-323 EGNVIGDKLNG
+323 DGKVIGGETDG
-334 PYLGENQ
+334 PYLGTN
-341 TVTVGDGFLLP
+341 TDVTVGDGFLLP
-352 VPTLMT
+352 VPTQM
-358 GTNAD
+358 GTNDD

-375 TDAEVFANKGI
+375 TDAAAFANKGI

-392 YYLEDAPNK
+392 YYLSDAPDK

-410 TPVFKKANGDAVD
+410 TPTFKKVSGEAVN
-423 EPWKAGY
+423 EPWQAGY

-452 WEKRIIELE
+452 WEKRVIELE

>member
-1 MNKHIF
+1 
-7 LMGMAAAMF
+7 MAAAMF

-56 GNVDPVKGTYDG
+56 GNVNDKGEYDG

-92 DITWQKGFDN
+92 EITWQEGNDN

-107 LENIQAKAVT
+107 LKNIQAKAVT
-117 TDDTDLGKRVTDLQL
+117 TDDADLGKKVTNLTL
-132 FDEKGGTTPTDH
+132 FDENGGTTQTNH

-151 YSYTFYGYYPYSTN
+151 YSYTFYGYYPYSAN
-165 VEHNGNKYS
+165 VVHNGNKYS

-213 KHVEEAGGE
+213 KRVEAAGEE
-222 WNLKTHKE
+222 WTAQKHKG
-230 SRPQLTFVHKLM
+230 SRPNLTFVHKLM
-242 KFNIILRKG
+242 KFNIILQKG
-251 NGGSTRVAK
+251 SGENTRVAK

-291 DVKKGKEGE
+291 DVKGKEGE

-308 KNHNTEATAFKLKDK
+308 KGHNTEDTAFKLKDK
-323 EGNVIGDKLNG
+323 EGNVIGDPANG
-334 PYLGENQ
+334 PYLGDN
-341 TVTVGDGFLLP
+341 TKVTVGDGFLIP
-352 VPTLMT
+352 VPKKT
-358 GTNAD
+358 GTNDD
-363 GSTKYEDNGYLG
+363 GSYKYEDNGYLG
-375 TDAEVFANKGI
+375 TDAAELANKGI

-392 YYLEDAPNK
+392 YYLSDAPDK

-410 TPVFKKANGDAVD
+410 KPVFKTTAGVAVD
-423 EPWKAGY
+423 GEPWQAGY

-441 EQIQTYGELTP
+441 EQIQTYGYLTP
-452 WEKRIIELE
+452 WKNRIIELE

>member
-56 GNVDPVKGTYDG
+56 GNVDPTTGTYDG

-92 DITWQKGFDN
+92 EITWQEGIDN

-107 LENIQAKAVT
+107 LKNIQAKAVT
-117 TDDTDLGKRVTDLQL
+117 TDDADLGKRVTNLTL
-132 FDEKGGTTPTDH
+132 FDENGGTTQTNH

-151 YSYTFYGYYPYSTN
+151 YSYTFYGYYPYSAN
-165 VEHNGNKYS
+165 VVHNGNKYS
-174 VKITGLDGTT
+174 VKVTDLDGTT

-213 KHVEEAGGE
+213 KRVVEGGGT
-222 WNLKTHKE
+222 WDDKAHKE
-230 SRPQLTFVHKLM
+230 SRPNLTFVHKLM
-242 KFNIILRKG
+242 KFNIILQKG
-251 NGGSTRVAK
+251 SGENTRVAK

-271 ADAGTLTIADLNNRL
+271 ADAGTLTIADLDNRL

-291 DVKKGKEGE
+291 DVKGKEGE

-308 KNHNTEATAFKLKDK
+308 NNHKTEATAFELKDK
-323 EGNVIGDKLNG
+323 DGNTIGIPTNG
-334 PYLGENQ
+334 PYLGDN
-341 TVTVGDGFLLP
+341 TSVTVGDGFLLP
-352 VPTLMT
+352 VPTLI
-358 GTNAD
+358 GTNDD
-363 GSTKYEDNGYLG
+363 GSKKYEDNGYLG
-375 TDAEVFANKGI
+375 TDAAELANKGI

-392 YYLEDAPNK
+392 YYLEDAPDK

-410 TPVFKKANGDAVD
+410 KPVFKKADGTGVD
-423 EPWKAGY
+423 EPWQAGY

>member
-56 GNVDPVKGTYDG
+56 GNVDDATGTYDG
-68 TFDTPADKNLG
+68 TFDTPANKNLG

-107 LENIQAKAVT
+107 LENIQAKAMT
-117 TDDTDLGKRVTDLQL
+117 SDDGDLGKRVTNLTL
-132 FDEKGGTTPTDH
+132 FDENGGTTETKH

-151 YSYTFYGYYPYSTN
+151 YSYTFYGYYPYSAN
-165 VEHNGNKYS
+165 VVHNGNKYS
-174 VKITGLDGTT
+174 VKVTGLDGTT
-184 DLIWGKSFVKPDDPD
+184 DLIWGKSFVDPNDPD

-213 KHVEEAGGE
+213 KRVEGDGQT
-222 WNLKTHKE
+222 WNEKTHKE
-230 SRPQLTFVHKLM
+230 SRPKLTFVHKLM
-242 KFNIILRKG
+242 KFNIILQKG
-251 NGGSTRVAK
+251 SGENTRVAK

-271 ADAGTLTIADLNNRL
+271 ADAGTLTIADLDNRL

-291 DVKKGKEGE
+291 DVKGKEGE

-308 KNHNTEATAFKLKDK
+308 KNHNTEATAFELKDK
-323 EGNVIGDKLNG
+323 DGNTIGNPTNG
-334 PYLGENQ
+334 PYLGENKK
-341 TVTVGDGFLLP
+341 VTVGDGFLLP
-352 VPTLMT
+352 VPTLI
-358 GTNAD
+358 GTNDD
-363 GSTKYEDNGYLG
+363 GTKKYEDNGYLG
-375 TDAEVFANKGI
+375 TDAAAFANKGI

-392 YYLEDAPNK
+392 YYLSDEPDK

-410 TPVFKKANGDAVD
+410 TPKFKEAAD
-423 EPWKAGY
+423 EAWQAGY

-441 EQIQTYGELTP
+441 EQIQTYGYLTP
-452 WEKRIIELE
+452 WGKRTIELE

>member
-92 DITWQKGFDN
+92 EFTWQEGNDN

-107 LENIQAKAVT
+107 LKNIQAKAVT
-117 TDDTDLGKRVTDLQL
+117 TDDADLDKRVTNLTL
-132 FDEKGGTTPTDH
+132 FDENGGTTQTNH

-151 YSYTFYGYYPYSTN
+151 YSYTFYGYYPYSAN
-165 VEHNGNKYS
+165 VVHNGNKYS
-174 VKITGLDGTT
+174 VKVTDLDGTT

-213 KHVEEAGGE
+213 KRVVEGGGT
-222 WNLKTHKE
+222 WDDKAHKE
-230 SRPQLTFVHKLM
+230 NRPQLTFVHKLM
-242 KFNIILRKG
+242 KFNIILQKG
-251 NGGSTRVAK
+251 SGENTRVAK

-271 ADAGTLTIADLNNRL
+271 ADAGTLTIADLDNRL

-291 DVKKGKEGE
+291 DVKGKEGE

-308 KNHNTEATAFKLKDK
+308 KNHNTEATAFDLKDK
-323 EGNVIGDKLNG
+323 DGNTIGKPANG
-334 PYLGENQ
+334 PYLGDN
-341 TVTVGDGFLLP
+341 TKVTVGDGFLIP

-363 GSTKYEDNGYLG
+363 GSKKYEDNGYIG
-375 TDAEVFANKGI
+375 TDAAELANKGI

-392 YYLEDAPNK
+392 YYLSDAPDK

-410 TPVFKKANGDAVD
+410 TPKFKEAAD
-423 EPWKAGY
+423 EAWQAGY

-441 EQIQTYGELTP
+441 ELIQTYGNLTP
-452 WEKRIIELE
+452 WKKRTIELE

>member
-7 LMGMAAAMF
+7 LMGMAAAML
-16 MTSCTNEDD
+16 MTGCTNEDD

-56 GNVDPVKGTYDG
+56 GNDDG

-92 DITWQKGFDN
+92 DITWKTGFDN

-107 LENIQAKAVT
+107 LENIPAKAVT
-117 TDDTDLGKRVTDLQL
+117 SDDDDLGKRVTDLKL
-132 FDEKGGTTPTDH
+132 YDNPAGTTETKY

-151 YSYTFYGYYPYSTN
+151 YSYTFYGYYPYSAN
-165 VEHNGNKYS
+165 VVHNGNKYS
-174 VKITGLDGTT
+174 VKVTGLDGTT
-184 DLIWGKSFVKPDDPD
+184 DLIWGKSFVNPDDPD

-213 KHVEEAGGE
+213 KRVEEAGTWDE
-222 WNLKTHKE
+222 KAHKE
-230 SRPQLTFVHKLM
+230 SRPKLTFVHKLM

-251 NGGSTRVAK
+251 SGGSTRIEK

-271 ADAGTLTIADLNNRL
+271 ADAGTLTIADLDNRL
-286 DALTD
+286 DALKD
-291 DVKKGKEGE
+291 DVKGKEGE

-308 KNHNTEATAFKLKDK
+308 KNHNTETTAFKLKDK
-323 EGNVIGDKLNG
+323 DGKVIGGETDG
-334 PYLGENQ
+334 PYLGTN
-341 TVTVGDGFLLP
+341 TDVTVGDGFLIP
-352 VPTLMT
+352 VPTKI
-358 GTNAD
+358 GTNDD

-375 TDAEVFANKGI
+375 TDAAAFANKGI

-392 YYLEDAPNK
+392 YYLSDAPDK

-410 TPVFKKANGDAVD
+410 TPTFKKVSGEAVN
-423 EPWKAGY
+423 EPWQAGY

-452 WEKRIIELE
+452 WEKRVIELE

>member
-7 LMGMAAAMF
+7 LMGMAAAML

-56 GNVDPVKGTYDG
+56 GNVDPATGTYDG

-117 TDDTDLGKRVTDLQL
+117 SNDLDLGRRVTDLTL
-132 FDEKGGTTPTDH
+132 YDANGGTTPTLH

-151 YSYTFYGYYPYSTN
+151 YSYTFYGYYPYSAN
-165 VEHNGNKYS
+165 VAHDGNKYS
-174 VKITGLDGTT
+174 VKVTGLDGTT
-184 DLIWGKSFVKPDDPD
+184 DLIWGKSFVDPNDLD
-199 KADAYS
+199 KEDAYS

-213 KHVEEAGGE
+213 KRVEEAGE
-222 WNLKTHKE
+222 TWNDKTHKE
-230 SRPQLTFVHKLM
+230 NRPKLTFVHKLM
-242 KFNIILRKG
+242 KLNIILRKG
-251 NGGSTRVAK
+251 NGGSTRVAQ

-271 ADAGTLTIADLNNRL
+271 ADAGTLTIADLDNRL

-291 DVKKGKEGE
+291 DVKGKEGE

-308 KNHNTEATAFKLKDK
+308 KNHNTETTAFKLKDK
-323 EGNVIGDKLNG
+323 EGNVVGDLANG

-341 TVTVGDGFLLP
+341 EVTVGDGFLIP

-358 GTNAD
+358 GTNDD
-363 GSTKYEDNGYLG
+363 GSTKYVDNGYLG
-375 TDAEVFANKGI
+375 TDAAAFANKGI

-392 YYLEDAPNK
+392 YYLEGEPDK

-410 TPVFKKANGDAVD
+410 APVFKKTNGDAVD

-430 EYDIVI
+430 EYDIKI

-441 EQIQTYGELTP
+441 EQIQTHGYLTP
-452 WEKRIIELE
+452 WEKRVIELE

>member
-1 MNKHIF
+1 
-7 LMGMAAAMF
+7 MAAAMF

-56 GNVDPVKGTYDG
+56 GNVGADGRYDG

-79 FFCLATGKIAAKQ
+79 FFCLATGNIAGKQ
-92 DITWQKGFDN
+92 TITWQEGFDN

-107 LENIQAKAVT
+107 LKNIQAKAVT
-117 TDDTDLGKRVTDLQL
+117 SEDADLGKRVTNLTL
-132 FDEKGGTTPTDH
+132 FDENGGTTQTNH

-151 YSYTFYGYYPYSTN
+151 YSYTFYGYYPYSAN
-165 VEHNGNKYS
+165 VAHNGNKYS
-174 VKITGLDGTT
+174 VKVTDLDGTT

-213 KHVEEAGGE
+213 KRVVEGGGT
-222 WNLKTHKE
+222 WDDKAHKE
-230 SRPQLTFVHKLM
+230 NRPQLTFVHKLM
-242 KFNIILRKG
+242 KFNIILQKG
-251 NGGSTRVAK
+251 SGENTRIAK

-271 ADAGTLTIADLNNRL
+271 ADAGTLTIADLDNRL

-291 DVKKGKEGE
+291 DVKGKEGE

-308 KNHNTEATAFKLKDK
+308 KKHNTETTAFDLKDK
-323 EGNVIGDKLNG
+323 DGNTIGKPANG
-334 PYLGENQ
+334 PYLGDN
-341 TVTVGDGFLLP
+341 TKVTVGDGFLIP
-352 VPTLMT
+352 VPKKT
-358 GTNAD
+358 GTNDD
-363 GSTKYEDNGYLG
+363 GSYKYEDNGYLG
-375 TDAEVFANKGI
+375 TDAAELANKGI

-392 YYLEDAPNK
+392 YYLSDAPDK

-410 TPVFKKANGDAVD
+410 TPKFKEAAD
-423 EPWKAGY
+423 EAWQAGY

-441 EQIQTYGELTP
+441 ELIQTYGNLTP
-452 WEKRIIELE
+452 WEKRTIELE

>member
-39 PIVLSAGQQANK
+39 PIVLSASQQANK
-51 TRASL
+51 TRAAL
-56 GNVDPVKGTYDG
+56 GNVVDGKYDG

-117 TDDTDLGKRVTDLQL
+117 TDDADLSKRVTDLTL
-132 FDEKGGTTPTDH
+132 FDEHGGTTETKH

-151 YSYTFYGYYPYSTN
+151 YSYTFYGYYPYSAN
-165 VEHNGNKYS
+165 VVHDGNKYS
-174 VKITGLDGTT
+174 VKVTGLDGTT
-184 DLIWGKSFVKPDDPD
+184 DLIWGKSFVDPNDLD
-199 KADAYS
+199 KEDAYS

-213 KHVEEAGGE
+213 KRVENNGE
-222 WNLKTHKE
+222 TWNEKTHKE
-230 SRPQLTFVHKLM
+230 SRPKLTFVHKLM

-251 NGGSTRVAK
+251 NGGSTRVAQ

-271 ADAGTLTIADLNNRL
+271 ADAGTLTIADLDNRL

-291 DVKKGKEGE
+291 DVKGKEGE

-308 KNHNTEATAFKLKDK
+308 KNHNTEDTAFDLKDK
-323 EGNVIGDKLNG
+323 DGNTIGNPANG
-334 PYLGENQ
+334 PYLGDNTE
-341 TVTVGDGFLLP
+341 VTVGDGFLIP

-363 GSTKYEDNGYLG
+363 GSRKYADNGYTG
-375 TDAEVFANKGI
+375 TDAAAFANKGI

-392 YYLEDAPNK
+392 YYLEGEPDK

-410 TPVFKKANGDAVD
+410 APVFKKTNGDAVD
-423 EPWKAGY
+423 EPWQAGY

-441 EQIQTYGELTP
+441 EQIQTHGELTP
-452 WEKRIIELE
+452 WEKRVIELE

>member
-1 MNKHIF
+1 
-7 LMGMAAAMF
+7 MGMAAAML

-56 GNVDPVKGTYDG
+56 GNVGADGRYDG
-68 TFDTPADKNLG
+68 TFDTPANQNLG

-92 DITWQKGFDN
+92 EITWQEGNDN

-107 LENIQAKAVT
+107 LKNIQAKAVT
-117 TDDTDLGKRVTDLQL
+117 SEDADLGKRVTNLTL
-132 FDEKGGTTPTDH
+132 FDENGGTTQTNH

-151 YSYTFYGYYPYSTN
+151 YSYTFYGYYPYSAN
-165 VEHNGNKYS
+165 VVHNGNKYS
-174 VKITGLDGTT
+174 VKVTGLDGTT

-213 KHVEEAGGE
+213 KRVVEGGGT
-222 WNLKTHKE
+222 WDDKAHKE
-230 SRPQLTFVHKLM
+230 SRPNLTFVHKLM
-242 KFNIILRKG
+242 KFNIILQKG
-251 NGGSTRVAK
+251 SGENTRVAK

-271 ADAGTLTIADLNNRL
+271 ADAGTLTIADLDNRL

-291 DVKKGKEGE
+291 DVKGKEGE

-308 KNHNTEATAFKLKDK
+308 NNHKTEATAFELKDK
-323 EGNVIGDKLNG
+323 DGNTIGNPANG
-334 PYLGENQ
+334 PYLGDN
-341 TVTVGDGFLLP
+341 TKVTVGDGFLLP
-352 VPTLMT
+352 VPTKI
-358 GTNAD
+358 GTNDD
-363 GSTKYEDNGYLG
+363 GSYKYEDNGYLG
-375 TDAEVFANKGI
+375 TDAAELANKGI

-392 YYLEDAPNK
+392 YYLSDAPDK

-410 TPVFKKANGDAVD
+410 TPTFKKVSGEAVN
-423 EPWKAGY
+423 EPWQAGY

-452 WEKRIIELE
+452 WEKRVIELE

>member
-68 TFDTPADKNLG
+68 TFDTPDGTNLG

-92 DITWQKGFDN
+92 EITWQEGNDN

-117 TDDTDLGKRVTDLQL
+117 SDDDDLGKRVTNLTL
-132 FDEKGGTTPTDH
+132 LDEGGTTEALH

-151 YSYTFYGYYPYSTN
+151 YSYTFYGYYPYSAN
-165 VEHNGNKYS
+165 VVHNGNKYS
-174 VKITGLDGTT
+174 VKVTGLDGTT
-184 DLIWGKSFVKPDDPD
+184 DLIWGKSFVDPNDLD

-213 KHVEEAGGE
+213 KRVVEGGGT
-222 WNLKTHKE
+222 WDDKAHKE
-230 SRPQLTFVHKLM
+230 SRPNLTFVHKLM
-242 KFNIILRKG
+242 KFNIILQKG
-251 NGGSTRVAK
+251 SGENTRIAK

-291 DVKKGKEGE
+291 DVKGKEGE

-308 KNHNTEATAFKLKDK
+308 KNHNTEATAFDLKDK
-323 EGNVIGDKLNG
+323 DGNTIGKPANG
-334 PYLGENQ
+334 PYLGDN
-341 TVTVGDGFLLP
+341 TKVTVGDGFLIP
-352 VPTLMT
+352 VPKKT
-358 GTNAD
+358 GTNDD
-363 GSTKYEDNGYLG
+363 GSYKYEDNGYLG
-375 TDAEVFANKGI
+375 TDAAELANKGI

-392 YYLEDAPNK
+392 YYLSDAPDK

-410 TPVFKKANGDAVD
+410 KPVFKTTAGTAVD
-423 EPWKAGY
+423 GEPWQAGY

-441 EQIQTYGELTP
+441 EQIQTYGYLTP
-452 WEKRIIELE
+452 WEKRVIELE

>member
-1 MNKHIF
+1 
-7 LMGMAAAMF
+7 MAAAML

-25 LAGGSNNQRLNSDV
+25 LAGGGNNQRLNSDV

-56 GNVDPVKGTYDG
+56 GNVDPATGTYDG

-117 TDDTDLGKRVTDLQL
+117 SNDLDLGRRVTDLTL
-132 FDEKGGTTPTDH
+132 YDANGGTTPTLH

-151 YSYTFYGYYPYSTN
+151 YSYTFYGYYPHSTN
-165 VEHNGNKYS
+165 VVHDGNKYS

-184 DLIWGKSFVKPDDPD
+184 DLIWGKSFVDPNDLD
-199 KADAYS
+199 KEDAYS

-213 KHVEEAGGE
+213 KRVEEGGGT
-222 WNLKTHKE
+222 WDDKAHKE
-230 SRPQLTFVHKLM
+230 SRPKLTFVHKLM
-242 KFNIILRKG
+242 KLNIILRKG
-251 NGGSTRVAK
+251 NGGSTRVAQ

-271 ADAGTLTIADLNNRL
+271 ADAGTLTIADLDNRL

-291 DVKKGKEGE
+291 DVKGKEGE

-308 KNHNTEATAFKLKDK
+308 NNHKTEDTAFKLKDK
-323 EGNVIGDKLNG
+323 EGNVVGDLANG

-341 TVTVGDGFLLP
+341 EVTVGDGFLIP

-358 GTNAD
+358 GTNDD
-363 GSTKYEDNGYLG
+363 GSTKYVDNGYLG
-375 TDAEVFANKGI
+375 TDAAAFANKGI

-392 YYLEDAPNK
+392 YYLEGEPDK

-410 TPVFKKANGDAVD
+410 APVFKKTNGDAVD

-430 EYDIVI
+430 EYDIKI

-441 EQIQTYGELTP
+441 EQIQTHGYLTP